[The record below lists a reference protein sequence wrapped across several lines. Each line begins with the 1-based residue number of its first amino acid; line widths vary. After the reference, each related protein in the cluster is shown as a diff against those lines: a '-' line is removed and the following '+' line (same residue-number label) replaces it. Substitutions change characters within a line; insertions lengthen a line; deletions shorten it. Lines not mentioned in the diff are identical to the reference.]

1 MQTKHAK
8 LSASSSDRWLRCPGS
23 IRLSEGIEQTTS
35 IYAEEGTL
43 AHDLA
48 SKILLKESFNI
59 EEYDPNMVNEVLIYT
74 DYVETIP
81 KDIILIEHKFDLSP
95 IYPGMFG
102 TSDCTIYQE
111 KTKTLHVIDLKF
123 GRGVFVKAE
132 NNTQLLYY
140 ALGAFEE
147 LKLPVREVVL
157 TIVQPR
163 YASDDK
169 IRSHVI
175 HASDLYDF
183 SIDLIEGA
191 KKTEDPNA
199 PLVKGFH
206 CKFCPAKK
214 ICPEINKNP
223 SEEAKSVFSSIQD
236 EESSIQSKNAM
247 SLDELLN
254 LTRHGGE

>member
-1 MQTKHAK
+1 MQTLHAK
-8 LSASSSDRWLRCPGS
+8 LSASSSDRWLACPGC
-23 IRLSEGIEQTTS
+23 IRLSEGVEQTTS
-35 IYAEEGTL
+35 VYAEEGTK

-48 SKILLKESFNI
+48 AKILLKEPFSI
-59 EEYDPNMVNEVLIYT
+59 EEYDPNLINDVLVYT
-74 DYVETIP
+74 DYVESIP
-81 KDIILIEHKFDLSP
+81 KDKILIEHKFNLSHL
-95 IYPGMFG
+95 YPDMFG
-102 TSDCTIYQE
+102 TSDCTIYQA

-123 GRGVFVKAE
+123 GKGIFVKAE

-147 LKLPVREVVL
+147 MKVPIREVQM

-163 YASDDK
+163 YKSEDK
-169 IRSHVI
+169 IRSHLI

-191 KKTEDPNA
+191 KRTEDINA

-214 ICPEINKNP
+214 ICPEHTKTPNEN
-223 SEEAKSVFSSIQD
+223 AKSVFSTFQD
-236 EESSIQSKNAM
+236 EENSIQSKDAM
-247 SLDELLN
+247 SLDELLS
-254 LTRHGGE
+254 LTRHGG

>member
-1 MQTKHAK
+1 MQTLHAK
-8 LSASSSDRWLRCPGS
+8 LSASSSDRWLACPGS
-23 IRLSEGIEQTTS
+23 IRLSEGVEQTTS
-35 IYAEEGTL
+35 VYAEEGTRAHEL
-43 AHDLA
+43 AA
-48 SKILLKESFNI
+48 EILRNFPINI
-59 EEYDPNMVNEVLIYT
+59 TEYEPEILNNVLIYT
-74 DYVETIP
+74 DYVQSIP
-81 KDIILIEHKFDLSP
+81 KDKILIEHKFDLSHL
-95 IYPGMFG
+95 YPNMFG
-102 TSDCTIYQE
+102 TSDCTIYQA

-123 GRGVFVKAE
+123 GKGIFVKAE

-147 LKLPVREVVL
+147 MKLPIREIQM

-163 YASDDK
+163 YKSEDK
-169 IRSHVI
+169 IRSHLI

-191 KKTEDPNA
+191 KKTEDINA

-206 CKFCPAKK
+206 CKFCPAKR
-214 ICPEINKNP
+214 ICPEHTKN
-223 SEEAKSVFSSIQD
+223 SNEIAKSVFSTFQD

-254 LTRHGGE
+254 LTRHGG

>member
-1 MQTKHAK
+1 MQTAHAK
-8 LSASSSDRWLRCPGS
+8 LSASSSSRWLQCPGS

-35 IYAEEGTL
+35 VYAEEGTL

-48 SKILLKESFNI
+48 AKILLGQSFNI
-59 EEYDPNMVNEVLIYT
+59 EDYDPNTLSNVLIYT
-74 DYVETIP
+74 DYVKSIP
-81 KDIILIEHKFDLSP
+81 QDKILIEHKFNLSHL
-95 IYPGMFG
+95 YPDMFG
-102 TSDCTIYQE
+102 TSDCTLYQA

-123 GRGVFVKAE
+123 GKGVYVKAE

-147 LKLPVREVVL
+147 MKVPIREIQM

-163 YASDDK
+163 YASEDK
-169 IRSHVI
+169 IRSHLI

-191 KKTEDPNA
+191 KRTEDINA
-199 PLVKGFH
+199 PLIKGFH

-214 ICPEINKNP
+214 ICPELNKKPN
-223 SEEAKSVFSSIQD
+223 EEAKSVFSAIQD
-236 EESSIQSKNAM
+236 EENSIQSKNAM
-247 SLDELLN
+247 SLDELFN
-254 LTRHGGE
+254 LTRHGG